1 MKKSLQLW
9 LIPSNNEHI
18 FLAAINAVTGDQPFT
33 VSGYNVIDR
42 NGFRPNVGI
51 IICNQHGEVFWG
63 KRRGHRSWQ
72 FPQGGI
78 DARERPLQA
87 MYRELFEEVGLS
99 PHDVAVTGW
108 TQGWLRYRLPRNM
121 VRRNSHPVCV
131 GQKQKWFLL
140 RLRSD
145 ESAFNLNA
153 THKPEFDGW
162 DWRPFWSVLPEV
174 IYFKRLV
181 YFQALSQL
189 APFAP
194 NVPPECPDE
203 LQTDLNLPEPREAR

>member
-1 MKKSLQLW
+1 M
-9 LIPSNNEHI
+9 
-18 FLAAINAVTGDQPFT
+18 
-33 VSGYNVIDR
+33 IDR

-51 IICNQHGEVFWG
+51 IICNQYGDVFWG
-63 KRRGHRSWQ
+63 KRHGHGSWQ

-87 MYRELFEEVGLS
+87 MYRELFEEVGLT
-99 PHDVAVTGW
+99 PADVAVVGW

-121 VRRNSHPVCV
+121 VRRHAHPVCV

-153 THKPEFDGW
+153 TNSPEFDGW
-162 DWRPFWSVLPEV
+162 RWRSFWSVLPEV
-174 IYFKRLV
+174 IYFKREV
-181 YFQALSQL
+181 YYQALSQL

-194 NVPPECPDE
+194 NVPQQCPGELRPDIPE
-203 LQTDLNLPEPREAR
+203 LTDGGTG